1 MSARRRYREL
11 ATLAYALAALVLP
24 LLADGP
30 TAPDGPLLDVLV
42 AARAALAGPAASLD
56 EPSSVAVIALDEGSL
71 FRSELSAY
79 PRVLL
84 APVWAPILDGLAA
97 ADVRAVGFDIILAW
111 SASVLAPQFDRPLL
125 EALARHGEH
134 VVLARSA
141 ATLPARP
148 YLAALRF
155 DERALGVV
163 DLVADPDGSY
173 RRVPSSHP
181 TEAGESHPSFVA
193 ALLRRSGA
201 TMPASL
207 VLAPRRHPEGVPTY
221 ALADVY
227 RCAREA
233 PEALVQAFRGKVVL
247 AGTVLPEEDRKM
259 STGRFLKPPTAPG
272 PLLHPCGL
280 RRLPASAPHS
290 ASVPGVSL
298 HAAAVAAVLEGRVT
312 ATAGPLV
319 VAAAA
324 ALAAAGGAVAGL
336 LLSPW
341 IAALAVVVGALAIMA
356 SAIAALARDLWIPVA
371 VPLLVL
377 VGAPPL
383 AYVVRYFVEERA
395 RLRLQRAFGHYVSP
409 TLVARLAQDPS
420 ALRLGGER
428 REVTVMFADLSG
440 FTALSGKVEPEVLV
454 RLTNEY
460 LGYIADAVEATG
472 GYVDKFIGD
481 AVMAIWGAP
490 LAHPEHA
497 ASGVRAALAAAAR
510 VEDARQA
517 ATARGE
523 PGFSV
528 KIALNSG
535 EVIVGNVGTDR
546 RYNYTAVGETVNL
559 ASRLESVPGLY
570 GCKVV
575 LGPSTAALAGKA
587 FLVRELDWIKVKG
600 ADLPLTI
607 FEPLGERAQADPAL
621 VERAR
626 RFAEALEHYRA
637 MRFEVARCIWEE
649 LARAEQNAGEA
660 PRQLPT
666 PAAVMAA
673 RARAYAAALPPAPW
687 DGVWVLSGK

>member
-1 MSARRRYREL
+1 M
-11 ATLAYALAALVLP
+11 
-24 LLADGP
+24 
-30 TAPDGPLLDVLV
+30 
-42 AARAALAGPAASLD
+42 
-56 EPSSVAVIALDEGSL
+56 PSS
-71 FRSELSAY
+71 Y
-79 PRVLL
+79 
-84 APVWAPILDGLAA
+84 
-97 ADVRAVGFDIILAW
+97 
-111 SASVLAPQFDRPLL
+111 
-125 EALARHGEH
+125 
-134 VVLARSA
+134 
-141 ATLPARP
+141 
-148 YLAALRF
+148 
-155 DERALGVV
+155 
-163 DLVADPDGSY
+163 
-173 RRVPSSHP
+173 P

-193 ALLRRSGA
+193 ALLRRAGA
-201 TMPASL
+201 TTMPASI
-207 VLAPRRHPEGVPTY
+207 VLAPRRHFEGVPTY

-227 RCAREA
+227 RCARQA

-247 AGTVLPEEDRKM
+247 TGSVLPEEDRKV
-259 STGRFLKPPTAPG
+259 STGRFLKAATAPG

-280 RRLPASAPHS
+280 RRLPASAPHT
-290 ASVPGVSL
+290 ATVPGVFL

-312 ATAGPLV
+312 ATAGPRV
-319 VAAAA
+319 VAPAA
-324 ALAAAGGAVAGL
+324 ALAAAGGAAAGL

-341 IAALAVVVGALAIMA
+341 IAALAVGVGALAITA
-356 SAIAALARDLWIPVA
+356 SATAALARDFWIPVA

-383 AYVVRYFVEERA
+383 AYVVRYLVEERA
-395 RLRLQRAFGHYVSP
+395 RQRLQRAFGRYVSP

-460 LGYIADAVEATG
+460 LGYIVGAVEATG

-490 LAHPEHA
+490 LPEPEHA
-497 ASGVRAALAAAAR
+497 LRGIRAALAAAAY

-575 LGPSTAALAGKA
+575 LGPSTAALAGKV

-600 ADLPLTI
+600 ADLPLTV
-607 FEPLGERAQADPAL
+607 FEPLGERAHADPAL

-637 MRFEVARCIWEE
+637 MRFDEARRIWEE
-649 LARAEQNAGEA
+649 LAPAEQSAGET

-666 PAAVMAA
+666 PASVMAA
-673 RARAYAAALPPAPW
+673 RARAFATELPPTPW

>member
-11 ATLAYALAALVLP
+11 ATLTCALAALALA

-30 TAPDGPLLDVLV
+30 TALDGPLLDVLV
-42 AARAALAGPAASLD
+42 AARALTGPAQSLD
-56 EPSSVAVIALDEGSL
+56 EASSVAVIALDEGSL
-71 FRSELSAY
+71 SRSELRAY
-79 PRVLL
+79 SRTFL
-84 APVWAPILDGLAA
+84 APVWAPILDGLARA
-97 ADVRAVGFDIILAW
+97 GVRAVGFDLILAW
-111 SASVLAPQFDRPLL
+111 SANVFTPDFDRPFLD
-125 EALARHGEH
+125 ALAGHRDH

-141 ATLPARP
+141 STLPARP

-163 DLVADPDGSY
+163 DLAADPDGSY

-193 ALLRRSGA
+193 ALLRRAGA

-207 VLAPRRHPEGVPTY
+207 VLAPRRHLERVPTY
-221 ALADVY
+221 ALVDVY

-247 AGTVLPEEDRKM
+247 TGSVLPEEDRKV
-259 STGRFLKPPTAPG
+259 STGRFLKPPTVSG

-280 RRLPASAPHS
+280 RRLPASAPHT
-290 ASVPGVSL
+290 ATVPGVFL
-298 HAAAVAAVLEGRVT
+298 HAAAVATVLEGRVT
-312 ATAGPLV
+312 ATAGPRV
-319 VAAAA
+319 VAPAA
-324 ALAAAGGAVAGL
+324 ALAAAGGAAAGL
-336 LLSPW
+336 LFSPW
-341 IAALAVVVGALAIMA
+341 IALLAVVVGALAITA
-356 SAIAALARDLWIPVA
+356 SATAALARDLWIPVA

-383 AYVVRYFVEERA
+383 AYVVRYLAEERA
-395 RLRLQRAFGHYVSP
+395 RQRLQRAFGHYVSP

-460 LGYIADAVEATG
+460 LGYIVGAVEASG

-490 LAHPEHA
+490 LPQPEHA
-497 ASGVRAALAAAAR
+497 VKGVGAALAAAAR

-559 ASRLESVPGLY
+559 ASRLESVPVLY

-575 LGPSTAALAGKA
+575 LGPSTAALAGKV

-600 ADLPLTI
+600 ADLPLTV

-626 RFAEALEHYRA
+626 RFEEALEHYRA
-637 MRFEVARCIWEE
+637 MRFEEARCIWEE
-649 LARAEQNAGEA
+649 LARAEQNAGET
-660 PRQLPT
+660 PRQQPT

-673 RARAYAAALPPAPW
+673 RARAFAVALPPTPW